1 MTMTVPGRADLADDG
16 WEPADEDLAILRL
29 LAEGFTT
36 DVIAAR
42 VGLSERTVRRRLRQ
56 CADELGLDS
65 SIEVVVH
72 AVRRGVI

>member
-1 MTMTVPGRADLADDG
+1 MTLPGRPDIADDG
-16 WEPADEDLAILRL
+16 WEPAAEDLAILRL

-36 DVIAAR
+36 DVIAGR

-56 CADELGLDS
+56 TADELGLDS

-72 AVRRGVI
+72 AVRRGLI